1 MKDSINDLTN
11 PDIII
16 QASFSNR
23 VHIRRGNIRK
33 GEEKTKK
40 GKHQTLTELPLIQMG
55 LDGSTGLLL
64 DGSSGLLLLILNFV
78 RYM

>member
-1 MKDSINDLTN
+1 LFENFLKDSINDLTN

-33 GEEKTKK
+33 GEEKIKK
-40 GKHQTLTELPLIQMG
+40 E
-55 LDGSTGLLL
+55 ST
-64 DGSSGLLLLILNFV
+64 NH
-78 RYM
+78 